1 MVASAIWFT
10 DRSRF
15 ETGTGRCA
23 MQRYLRYHAGPTGYG
38 YTTRSQSVPLST
50 GTATHTGLEGLAQIL
65 RLHDRLPT
73 QEEVRAIIGTAREK
87 YEKTL
92 TAKGFRGG
100 GLYSGP
106 VVDETIREQSA
117 LIHGLIWTMA
127 LRFFPWL
134 HQHYKVLQVEEER
147 LHFTTCTCGA
157 GPLPQADH
165 DARGCQGRALMIRT
179 DILGQHRVGSQLAYF
194 EGKTTGWESDAW
206 AEQWETKPQ
215 LGLGT
220 LDLERKYGQ
229 EVSEI
234 YIVGMQKG
242 ARKKDEGKTLAEGDP
257 LQGMRRQQSALCY
270 GYRRPANPPLARE
283 DWVPSYE
290 WVNEAGEV
298 KRKSKAHTRAGVW
311 EIAKGDW
318 PLWLAYHADDPEL
331 TPEEFW
337 ARQLP
342 ASVLDKIVFVLG
354 PMNRQDT
361 QLKSLLTCLDAEEA
375 HWQDTLWQIY
385 EYQQQPGCGW
395 GSPNMQAMLDRWVPR
410 SWECR
415 RYGKEHQ
422 CEFIPICFKHSGWQ
436 DPTAMGF
443 IPRRPHH
450 APELQQAIDR
460 GLLVAESE
468 EFEEEER

>member
-1 MVASAIWFT
+1 MAASAIWFT

-15 ETGTGRCA
+15 ETGTGRCG

-50 GTATHTGLEGLAQIL
+50 GTASHDGLEGLSKIL
-65 RLHDRLPT
+65 HTHDRLPT
-73 QEEVRAIIGTAREK
+73 EEEVRALVKHAREK

-92 TAKGFRGG
+92 TARGFRGG
-100 GLYSGP
+100 AYTGP

-117 LIHGLIWTMA
+117 LIHGLIWSIA
-127 LRFFPWL
+127 LKFLPWL
-134 HQHYKVLQVEEER
+134 HQHYKVLQVEQER
-147 LHFTTCTCGA
+147 LHFLQCTCGA

-165 DARGCQGRALMIRT
+165 DARGCEGRALQIRT
-179 DILGQHRVGSQLAYF
+179 DILGQHRVGGHLAYF

-220 LDLERKYGQ
+220 LDLDRHYGQ

-242 ARKKDEGKTLAEGDP
+242 ARKKDDDKTIGDDDP
-257 LQGMRRQQSALCY
+257 LKGMRRQQSALCY

-283 DWVPSYE
+283 DWVPGYT
-290 WVNEAGEV
+290 WTTDAGEV
-298 KRKSKAHTRAGVW
+298 KYKSKAHRRTGVW

-318 PLWLAYHADDPEL
+318 PLWRAYHTDDPDL

-337 ARQLP
+337 TRQLP
-342 ASVLDKIVFVLG
+342 QSVLDKVIFVLG
-354 PMNRQDT
+354 PLNRQDT
-361 QLKSLLTCLDAEEA
+361 QLRSLLRSLDTEEERWQAVLWKLYEIQQTFPWDHAAFQAE
-375 HWQDTLWQIY
+375 
-385 EYQQQPGCGW
+385 
-395 GSPNMQAMLDRWVPR
+395 LDRLIPR

-415 RYGKEHQ
+415 RFGKEHQ
-422 CEFIPICFKHSGWQ
+422 CEFIPICFKHAGWQ
-436 DPTAMGF
+436 DPALMGY

-450 APELQQAIDR
+450 APELQQAIAR
-460 GLLVAESE
+460 GLLVAEAE